1 MPKIQK
7 INKNTT
13 KSDKNIFTGDKN
25 SSNIM
30 KIQTLP
36 GDNIISNKKKKKS
49 KSKEKSVEK
58 NKSINNSDSAKD
70 ILKQLDDD
78 INNFKS
84 LLQQKN
90 EEFEKLKS
98 DKINEINDINNKIF
112 EKNLKIDSLTK
123 NTTILLNELTIISKD
138 IDAQYAKYNI
148 DLEIEKQKIKIKIEK
163 KEYENNL
170 KNNIIRGKNSKQHYK
185 NIIDMLK
192 IQKEKLEKIIKEE
205 TNERINEYNYLLENL
220 IQKEDKIKNKIFI
233 LNNIKNKHIKLCEKK
248 KEKLSNI
255 LNRVK
260 SEYEYENK
268 RNEKNNY
275 INSLID
281 YNNPNEDNNK
291 KNLIKPIRII
301 DNKNINTLNIQK
313 NNSYLNNKNK
323 SLPKINRNKIN
334 ILFQDK
340 ENKNSLENK
349 NKSLNNNR
357 KSSDIIKTTFSDKNI
372 LKKPIIY
379 ETPIINNFSIKN
391 SMEKDLFLIKK
402 HILIMKKLK
411 NNPSINNSANSNNS
425 LLSYINLNNNNNISD
440 SSSSTNAHFLFS
452 KTEKNFLSKIVPNEC
467 LDKYQEKF
475 NNLEEQRQIW
485 KEKIKDNITQKKI
498 NSHQYNEIELAQL
511 KKKAIDREMIKLHSK
526 LSEIKKNINN
536 IKKENKNISKKYIDL
551 KNKFKKRKNENEK
564 MMNYFQNFYSEIKN
578 NKIKLKKW
586 QKLNKDEINAINKWA
601 GPNDLYVIHNNEYES
616 ENDNE
621 DNYDDHL
628 DKKEN
633 NDGKEENE
641 NEKEKNEDC
650 EENEINNS

>member
-78 INNFKS
+78 INNLKS

-148 DLEIEKQKIKIKIEK
+148 DLEIEKQKIKIEK

-536 IKKENKNISKKYIDL
+536 IKNENKNISKKYIDL